1 MRAKLVNKKVD
12 LGKMIYEFESN
23 VDDLKIG
30 EYYEIEKEKKL
41 RSLNSNSYLWL
52 MCDKIANAIGSDK
65 DSVYLEMLER
75 YGVFTHIVVKPNVVS
90 KVAEQF
96 KLVRELGEVTINGTT
111 GIQLQV
117 YYGSHTYDTKEMSNL
132 LNGVVSEAQFLGIQT
147 LEDIE
152 INRLIREWQ
161 K

>member
-23 VDDLKIG
+23 VDDFKIG
-30 EYYEIEKEKKL
+30 EYYQIEKEKKL
-41 RSLNSNSYLWL
+41 RSLNSNSYLWVL
-52 MCDKIANAIGSDK
+52 CSEIANVIGSDK

>member
-1 MRAKLVNKKVD
+1 MRAKLVNKKID

-30 EYYEIEKEKKL
+30 EYYQIEKEKKL

-52 MCDKIANAIGSDK
+52 LCSEIANVIGSDK

-90 KVAEQF
+90 KIAEQF
-96 KLVRELGEVTINGTT
+96 KLVRELGEITVNGTT

-152 INRLIREWQ
+152 IDRLIEEWQ

>member
-41 RSLNSNSYLWL
+41 RSLNSNSYLWVL
-52 MCDKIANAIGSDK
+52 CTEIANAIGSDK

-117 YYGSHTYDTKEMSNL
+117 YYGSHSYTTKEMSRL

-152 INRLIREWQ
+152 LNRLIREWQ

>member
-1 MRAKLVNKKVD
+1 MRAKLVNKKID
-12 LGKMIYEFESN
+12 LGKVIYEFESN

-30 EYYEIEKEKKL
+30 EYYQIEKEKKL

-52 MCDKIANAIGSDK
+52 LCSEIANVIGSDK

-75 YGVFTHIVVKPNVVS
+75 YGVFTHIVVKPNVVD

-96 KLVRELGEVTINGTT
+96 KLVRELGEVTINGTK
-111 GIQLQV
+111 GIHLQV

>member
-30 EYYEIEKEKKL
+30 EYYQIEKEKKL
-41 RSLNSNSYLWL
+41 RSLNANSYLWH
-52 MCDKIANAIGSDK
+52 MCDEIAKAIGTDK

-117 YYGSHTYDTKEMSNL
+117 YYGSHSYTSLEFSKL

>member
-30 EYYEIEKEKKL
+30 EYYQIEKEKKL
-41 RSLNSNSYLWL
+41 RSLNANSYLWL

-75 YGVFTHIVVKPNVVS
+75 YGVFTHIVVKPNVVN

>member
-30 EYYEIEKEKKL
+30 EYYQIEKEKKL
-41 RSLNSNSYLWL
+41 RSLNSNSYLWVL
-52 MCDKIANAIGSDK
+52 CSEIANVIGSDK